1 MKYQLDFFAEEK
13 SDLEYLRD
21 DLERVRESNDRVR
34 KSIFGRHAELAKKY
48 LELHE
53 RMQILER
60 NICRGEF
67 KK

>member
-21 DLERVRESNDRVR
+21 DLERVRESNV
-34 KSIFGRHAELAKKY
+34 GRHAELAKKY